1 MIMQKIPQHI
11 GIIMDGNR
19 RWAKERGLPSLEGH
33 HQGYEKL
40 KEIAKLC
47 FKRGVKVLT
56 VFAFSTENW
65 DRSKEEVSYLMALL
79 KMAVKEALNEFHK
92 DNIRM
97 KISGR
102 INQLSKDLQEA
113 ITETVEKTR
122 NNTKGILNLA
132 LNYGG
137 RPEIIDAIKEI
148 IDKNIPAQKIDE
160 KIVKEN
166 LYMSDLPDPE
176 LIIRTSGE
184 KRLSGFLLWESAY
197 SELYFTKKYWPDF
210 NEKDL
215 DEALQEY
222 DRRERR
228 FGK

>member
-1 MIMQKIPQHI
+1 MQKIPQHI

-79 KMAVKEALNEFHK
+79 KLAVKEALNEFHK

-102 INQLSKDLQEA
+102 INQLSEDLQEA

-160 KIVKEN
+160 KIIKEN

-215 DEALQEY
+215 DDALQEY

>member
-102 INQLSKDLQEA
+102 INQLSEDLQEA

-160 KIVKEN
+160 KIIKEN

-215 DEALQEY
+215 DDALQEY

>member
-47 FKRGVKVLT
+47 FRRGVKVLT

-79 KMAVKEALNEFHK
+79 KRAVKEALDEFHK

-197 SELYFTKKYWPDF
+197 SELYFSKKYWPDF

-215 DEALQEY
+215 DEALKEY

-228 FGK
+228 FGR

>member
-79 KMAVKEALNEFHK
+79 KMAVKEALDEFHK